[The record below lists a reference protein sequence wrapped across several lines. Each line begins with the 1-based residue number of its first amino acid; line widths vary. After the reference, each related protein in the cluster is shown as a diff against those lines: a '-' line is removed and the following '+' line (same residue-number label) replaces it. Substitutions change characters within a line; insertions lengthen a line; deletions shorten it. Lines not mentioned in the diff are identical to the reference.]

1 MRSETKPPTDSC
13 VRRLEEARTLVRI
26 VHPLKSSF
34 VFMNGERRPGQCFNS
49 SAFLPMPASDYLYTY
64 AG

>member
-34 VFMNGERRPGQCFNS
+34 VFMKGERRPGQCFNC
-49 SAFLPMPASDYLYTY
+49 AFLPMLASDYLYTY